1 MSAAAVN
8 QAAETRADLE
18 KKRNGEKHAN
28 SLLKDIVTM
37 RWLVYPASAAKIA
50 LIFVL
55 GYMMFEYAL
64 PFSVNPFQPFLTLSY
79 RIPESEVVLRL
90 AQNPIYGPA
99 PSYSLDNPVTTA
111 LRDFFLS
118 THAKLFPNE
127 PKLLRYG
134 KGWLDVCFM
143 GFYIIVFS
151 FLRQVITG
159 HIFKP
164 LAARWNLKTENK
176 CVRFA
181 EQGYA
186 LTYWGVMSIF
196 GLYVMAFQDSWW
208 YNLDH
213 LWYQYPHWQM
223 RPELK
228 LYYLLQASY
237 WLQQASVM
245 LLGLERPRKDYYE
258 LVAHHLVTLWLIGWS
273 YFINLSMIGTTVF
286 VCMDI
291 PDTWLAVRLLTCLLD
306 FQTRHY
312 LTNKT

>member
-1 MSAAAVN
+1 M
-8 QAAETRADLE
+8 
-18 KKRNGEKHAN
+18 
-28 SLLKDIVTM
+28 
-37 RWLVYPASAAKIA
+37 
-50 LIFVL
+50 
-55 GYMMFEYAL
+55 
-64 PFSVNPFQPFLTLSY
+64 
-79 RIPESEVVLRL
+79 
-90 AQNPIYGPA
+90 
-99 PSYSLDNPVTTA
+99 
-111 LRDFFLS
+111 
-118 THAKLFPNE
+118 
-127 PKLLRYG
+127 
-134 KGWLDVCFM
+134 
-143 GFYIIVFS
+143 
-151 FLRQVITG
+151 
-159 HIFKP
+159 
-164 LAARWNLKTENK
+164 
-176 CVRFA
+176 RFA

-237 WLQQASVM
+237 WLQQAFVM

-312 LTNKT
+312 LTNKA